1 MYTRPRGGYDTRM
14 HGESRPSPGG
24 MGAAGI
30 GGIIGR
36 IYNPPLQT
44 HAPPLLAVGAHFICA
59 RTASPV
65 CRRLAGN
72 HSCPTGGHKGRPYD
86 IPSTRSVGRGAH
98 TPPNL
103 AAIIASCR
111 RSSRRGGYQPPEPPP
126 LQPPGPHSSQ
136 PGHGGMWAC
145 RPTRFGER
153 AMEIAG
159 LPGRIYNPPLQTHAP
174 PLPVVGAHCICA
186 RAALPV
192 CRRLAGNAPRSW
204 RHGGIKNRP
213 R

>member
-36 IYNPPLQT
+36 IYNPLLQT

-86 IPSTRSVGRGAH
+86 VSAVWSVGRGAH

-126 LQPPGPHSSQ
+126 CNHQGPSHRN
-136 PGHGGMWAC
+136 PAMAACGH
-145 RPTRFGER
+145 
-153 AMEIAG
+153 
-159 LPGRIYNPPLQTHAP
+159 
-174 PLPVVGAHCICA
+174 
-186 RAALPV
+186 AALRGSASVPWKSRA
-192 CRRLAGNAPRSW
+192 CPGGYIIRPYRRTR
-204 RHGGIKNRP
+204 RP
-213 R
+213 FSL

>member
-36 IYNPPLQT
+36 IYNPLLQT

-86 IPSTRSVGRGAH
+86 VPSTRSVGRGAH
-98 TPPNL
+98 TPPNQARHQRNPPPVPSWGRL
-103 AAIIASCR
+103 AAAR
-111 RSSRRGGYQPPEPPP
+111 TVP
-126 LQPPGPHSSQ
+126 LQPPGPQSTR

-192 CRRLAGNAPRSW
+192 CRGLAGN
-204 RHGGIKNRP
+204 GGMGA
-213 R
+213 